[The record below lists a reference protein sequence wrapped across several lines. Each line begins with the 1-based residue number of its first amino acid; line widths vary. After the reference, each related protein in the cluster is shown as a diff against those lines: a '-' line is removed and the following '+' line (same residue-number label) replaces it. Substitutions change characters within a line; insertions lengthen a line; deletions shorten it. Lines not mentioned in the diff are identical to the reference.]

1 MAELGKAV
9 LLMGVILV
17 FLGLLLTFAERLPMP
32 IGRLPGDIVI
42 KRDGMTFYFPIVTS
56 LLLSL
61 ILTIALNLIFG
72 LKR

>member
-42 KRDGMTFYFPIVTS
+42 KRNGMTFYFPIVTS
-56 LLLSL
+56 LLLSV